1 MAYQFTAY
9 TALYL
14 VGVVLS
20 LVAAGY
26 AFPSRSVSG
35 ARWVLYMSLAIAAWC
50 AAEALDFS
58 SVTMSP
64 HILSAQLSYLG
75 ATTAPVFFFLFT
87 FEYSGRL
94 RRLPTGLAAVLFVPP
109 VLAMI
114 AGFTNHLHHLVWTSF
129 TPLPGWETVI
139 IYGHGPIY
147 WAITVYSLFL
157 GLIGTTLVVDSAIRS
172 RGIYRIRSLIIFVAA
187 LFPWIAE
194 LGYSMSPT
202 SLAGLDP
209 SITLSITAALIAIAI
224 AKYRLFDLLPVPR
237 EVLIEEMAD
246 GIVVLDPAGRVLETN
261 PAAVSLLG
269 LRSAPKAGSTGAEMF
284 ATWSESGRD
293 AARAVYENRSTMLE
307 SPGGAVLSVDRT
319 RIGVDDGTEQRDLFI
334 LRDITAQARAEQAL
348 QAAYQTLQS
357 RMAEIERLQAE
368 LLEQA
373 THDPLTGLHNRRYL
387 DEELRREIARAE
399 RDGTTVSLLVLDVDH
414 FKQVNDRLGHAA
426 GDDVMRGIASR
437 LTTMTRLGDITCRL
451 GGDEFVIVMPNTSTE
466 DAERRAEEIRVA
478 VGDPAVERPGGTLVQ
493 HTVSIG
499 IATFPTHAQ
508 DMDRL
513 MAAADRGLYEAK
525 DSGRNRV
532 SVVKDSPRD

>member
-26 AFPSRSVSG
+26 AYPSRSVSG
-35 ARWVLYMSLAIAAWC
+35 ARWVLCMSLAIAAWC
-50 AAEALDFS
+50 AAVALDFS
-58 SVTMSP
+58 SVTLSS
-64 HILSAQLSYLG
+64 HILAAQLSCLG

-114 AGFTNHLHHLVWTSF
+114 AGFTNHLHRLVWTSF
-129 TPLPGWETVI
+129 TPLAGTENVI

-224 AKYRLFDLLPVPR
+224 ARYRLFDLLPLPR
-237 EVLIEEMAD
+237 EILIEEMAD

-261 PAAVSLLG
+261 PAALSLLG
-269 LRSAPKAGSTGAEMF
+269 LSAAPKAGSPGAEMF
-284 ATWSESGRD
+284 SAWSEAGRD
-293 AARAVYENRSTMLE
+293 AARAVYEDRSTMLE
-307 SPGGAVLSVDRT
+307 SPTGTVLSVDRST
-319 RIGVDDGTEQRDLFI
+319 IGLNDGTEKRDLFI
-334 LRDITAQARAEQAL
+334 LRDITAQARAEQEL
-348 QAAYQTLQS
+348 HTAYQTLQS

-373 THDPLTGLHNRRYL
+373 TRDPLTGLHNRRYL
-387 DEELRREIARAE
+387 DEELHGELARAG
-399 RDGTTVSLLVLDVDH
+399 RDGTPVSLLMLDVDH
-414 FKQVNDRLGHAA
+414 FKEVNDRLGHAA
-426 GDDVMRGIASR
+426 GDDVMRAIAQR
-437 LTTMTRLGDITCRL
+437 LTAMTRTGDITCRL

-466 DAERRAEEIRVA
+466 DAANRAEQIRQA
-478 VGDPAVERPGGTLVQ
+478 LARPIEEGTDGGSVQ

-499 IATFPTHAQ
+499 IATYPTHA
-508 DMDRL
+508 DSMDRL

-525 DSGRNRV
+525 NSGRNRV
-532 SVVKDSPRD
+532 SVLGA